1 MRFDHLLHW
10 VPDPDAAQA
19 QYQALGFHVAPGGQH
34 PGRGTQNRLCHF
46 GLPYVELLSIHDRA
60 QAERSNLSAMLPA
73 VDALLAEGGGARM
86 FAVSVDDLDATLARL
101 REAGLVLGE
110 VFEGARQ
117 RPDGSFVTW
126 RTARLADG
134 PAWRPFF
141 IEWGTPLAEREAD
154 LRRRGILRSPQ
165 DRWALQQ
172 LVVET
177 PEPQAGL
184 AWLSRALGLPVRS
197 LGADGDAV
205 PLPGCHVAVRAGPVD
220 RISQLEF
227 AGEGPV
233 GHAAGIRF
241 ERWRAQRAQPL
252 IGSV

>member
-60 QAERSNLSAMLPA
+60 QAEGSNLSALLPS
-73 VDALLAEGGGARM
+73 VDALLSAGGGSRM
-86 FAVSVDDLDATLARL
+86 FAISVDDLDATVARL
-101 REAGLVLGE
+101 RAAGLSLGE
-110 VFEGARQ
+110 VFDGARQ
-117 RPDGSFVTW
+117 RPDGSLVSW

-141 IEWGTPLAEREAD
+141 IEWGVPLAQREAD
-154 LRRRGILRSPQ
+154 LRRRGIVRSPQ
-165 DRWALQQ
+165 DQWGLRQ

-177 PEPQAGL
+177 PDPQAGL
-184 AWLSRALGLPVRS
+184 AWLSRALDLPVLS
-197 LGADGDAV
+197 LGADGYAV
-205 PLPGCHVAVRAGPVD
+205 PLPGAYVAVRAGAAD
-220 RISQLEF
+220 RITRLAF
-227 AGEGPV
+227 MGEGPV
-233 GHAAGIRF
+233 GAVAGLGF
-241 ERWRAQRAQPL
+241 ERWRA
-252 IGSV
+252 